1 MAGVVLSG
9 LRIGFTRAGQ
19 GPPVVLLGG
28 FVGSGDTTWRHQIE
42 ALSRSHNRARLGRSG
57 TGRVAGRADVLPVAG
72 LRRPPGR
79 AAVLVGLEPAV
90 LVGLSFGGAVAL
102 ELFRR
107 HRGQVRALFLV
118 GVSPGWSGSL
128 PAEVVQ
134 TRWGPA
140 SRHPTDPRGVR
151 VGPAAQHVLGPGR
164 PGPGRRVRR
173 QHGGELP
180 PRRIPHPGPGLGR
193 GGPARPAALGRRPHG
208 GPARRG
214 RCSDTAHRGR
224 RRARGDSRPRLV
236 VLPGV
241 GHVSPVEAPER
252 VTAEV
257 QAFLGR

>member
-1 MAGVVLSG
+1 M
-9 LRIGFTRAGQ
+9 
-19 GPPVVLLGG
+19 VLLGG

-42 ALSRSHNRARLGRSG
+42 ALSRSH
-57 TGRVAGRADVLPVAG
+57 T
-72 LRRPPGR
+72 
-79 AAVLVGLEPAV
+79 VLVWDAPGLGGSPDVPASFRLPDYADRLAELLSWSELEPAV

-107 HRGQVRALFLV
+107 HRGLVRALFLA

-134 TRWGPA
+134 TRWETSLEA
-140 SRHPTDPRGVR
+140 SRQT
-151 VGPAAQHVLGPGR
+151 PAAFVSALLPSMFSARADPDRVAEFGASMAASFHPAGFRTLVRALAEADLRDLLPSVDVPTVVLHGEADARTPRTVADAVHAAIPG
-164 PGPGRRVRR
+164 
-173 QHGGELP
+173 
-180 PRRIPHPGPGLGR
+180 
-193 GGPARPAALGRRPHG
+193 
-208 GPARRG
+208 
-214 RCSDTAHRGR
+214 S
-224 RRARGDSRPRLV
+224 RLV